1 MAIHISQG
9 PKGQFLTQTFIF
21 RKRQWIQDFPD
32 GGGERT
38 YDFGQFL
45 PETSGGSKISQMEGG
60 GRPTQ
65 GGGGCA
71 NLLFGKI
78 FTKMKAFEPRG
89 RP

>member
-32 GGGERT
+32 GGGRT

-60 GRPTQ
+60 RAP
-65 GGGGCA
+65 
-71 NLLFGKI
+71 N
-78 FTKMKAFEPRG
+78 PRG
-89 RP
+89 WGVRQPIIWQNFYENESI